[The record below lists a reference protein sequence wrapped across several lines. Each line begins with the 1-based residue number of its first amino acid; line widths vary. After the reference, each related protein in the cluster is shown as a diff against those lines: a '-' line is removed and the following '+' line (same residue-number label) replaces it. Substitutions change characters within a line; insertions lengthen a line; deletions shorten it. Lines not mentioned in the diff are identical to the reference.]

1 MRNLLFSFILVMGFN
16 LEAQTPNIY
25 DYPIKCKEC
34 KCKLSNEDTTFID
47 ELSSG
52 ISEQLLIKECWVAK
66 SESIFSVTFFLEPTD
81 FVRTSITFICND
93 GFIVSECKQYE
104 YPEK

>member
-25 DYPIKCKEC
+25 NYPIKCKEC
-34 KCKLSNEDTTFID
+34 KCTLTSDDTTFID

-52 ISEQLLIKECWVAK
+52 INEQLLIKECWVMK
-66 SESIFSVTFFLEPTD
+66 SESVFSATFFLEPTD
-81 FVRTSITFICND
+81 FVRTSITFIVND

-104 YPEK
+104 YLEK

>member
-1 MRNLLFSFILVMGFN
+1 MRNLLFSFILVMGFS

-34 KCKLSNEDTTFID
+34 KCKLPSEDTIFID

-52 ISEQLLIKECWVAK
+52 INEQLLIKECWVVK

-81 FVRTSITFICND
+81 FVRISITFICND

-104 YPEK
+104 YLEK